1 MVTSPLAITPLPLSP
16 LVTNLLTPL
25 PPPPG
30 DVIFE
35 RPLFVPETF
44 VLIFARRNFRADL
57 FCAPSIKL
65 QNSVLVFA
73 HLRANGWPKEHF
85 CTAFFKVLSL
95 KIFARINFRAPRHM
109 CHKTSKIWY

>member
-35 RPLFVPETF
+35 RPLFV
-44 VLIFARRNFRADL
+44 LIFARRNFRADL
-57 FCAPSIKL
+57 FSGT
-65 QNSVLVFA
+65 F
-73 HLRANGWPKEHF
+73 
-85 CTAFFKVLSL
+85 
-95 KIFARINFRAPRHM
+95 
-109 CHKTSKIWY
+109 HKTSEFCTSFRASSRKWLAKRTFLYSFFHTPALTLFSDFHNAWPLT